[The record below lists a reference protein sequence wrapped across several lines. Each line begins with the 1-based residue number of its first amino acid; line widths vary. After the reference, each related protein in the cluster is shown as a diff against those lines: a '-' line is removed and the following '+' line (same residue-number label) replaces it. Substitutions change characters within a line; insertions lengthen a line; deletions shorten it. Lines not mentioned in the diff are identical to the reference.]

1 MRVIQ
6 GAILVALVAIGGL
19 LYSIRKEMTEP
30 LAPLVETEQTVPAP
44 QGPATEELVG
54 VQPAVAQPAV
64 TGAVTRAV
72 TRAVA
77 PAPAQRA
84 PARRRTATAAPRWPV
99 LSPAPVAAPPEP
111 YPDPYPERELA
122 PAPVF
127 RPPLAG
133 VAQPLP
139 PPPPLATRV
148 VTVPAGTVVRIRLV
162 DGVST
167 KRNRPGDTFQA
178 TLEDPLVAEGLVVVE
193 QGANVFGRLVHTQQS
208 GRVSGRAEMALEL
221 DRLQT
226 VGGEV
231 RIASDTMIRQ
241 ADSSKGKD
249 AVKVGVMA
257 GIGAAIG
264 AIAGGRKGAGVGAA
278 AGGAAGTGTVLASRG
293 KPVEFPPESRLTFRL
308 RAPITVTLAADRA
321 RPAGYEGRPRLK
333 RRF

>member
-6 GAILVALVAIGGL
+6 GAILVALVAIAGL

-30 LAPLVETEQTVPAP
+30 LAPPVEVAQTVPAP
-44 QGPATEELVG
+44 QGLVA
-54 VQPAVAQPAV
+54 VHPTVAQPS
-64 TGAVTRAV
+64 VTRAV

-84 PARRRTATAAPRWPV
+84 PARRRTTTAAPRW
-99 LSPAPVAAPPEP
+99 PAPVAAPPEP
-111 YPDPYPERELA
+111 YPQRELA

-127 RPPLAG
+127 RPPVAR
-133 VAQPLP
+133 VAQPAP
-139 PPPPLATRV
+139 PPPPATRV
-148 VTVPAGTVVRIRLV
+148 VTVPAGTVIRIRLV

-178 TLEDPLVAEGLVVVE
+178 TLETPLAAEGLVVAE

-221 DRLQT
+221 DRMQT

-308 RAPITVTLAADRA
+308 RAPITVTLDPGRA
-321 RPAGYEGRPRLK
+321 RPADYEGRPRLE

>member
-30 LAPLVETEQTVPAP
+30 LAPPVEVAQTVPAA
-44 QGPATEELVG
+44 QGLVAIH
-54 VQPAVAQPAV
+54 PAVAQPS
-64 TGAVTRAV
+64 VTRAV

-84 PARRRTATAAPRWPV
+84 PARRRTATAAPRWP
-99 LSPAPVAAPPEP
+99 APVAAPPEP
-111 YPDPYPERELA
+111 YPQRELA

-127 RPPLAG
+127 RPPVAR
-133 VAQPLP
+133 VAQPAP
-139 PPPPLATRV
+139 PPPATRV
-148 VTVPAGTVVRIRLV
+148 VTVPAGTVIRIRLV

-178 TLEDPLVAEGLVVVE
+178 TLETPLAAEGLIVAE

-308 RAPITVTLAADRA
+308 RAPITVTLDPDRA
-321 RPAGYEGRPRLK
+321 RPADYESRPRLE

>member
-30 LAPLVETEQTVPAP
+30 LAPPVEVAQTVSAP
-44 QGPATEELVG
+44 QGLVG
-54 VQPAVAQPAV
+54 IQPAVAQP
-64 TGAVTRAV
+64 AVTRAV

-84 PARRRTATAAPRWPV
+84 PARRRTATAAPRWPAP
-99 LSPAPVAAPPEP
+99 SPATVAAPPEP
-111 YPDPYPERELA
+111 YPQRELA
-122 PAPVF
+122 RAPVF
-127 RPPLAG
+127 RPPVAR
-133 VAQPLP
+133 VAQPAP
-139 PPPPLATRV
+139 PPPATRV
-148 VTVPAGTVVRIRLV
+148 VTVPAGTVIRIRLV
-162 DGVST
+162 DGIST

-178 TLEDPLVAEGLVVVE
+178 TLEDPLAAEGLVVAE

-264 AIAGGRKGAGVGAA
+264 AIAGGRKGAGIGAA

-308 RAPITVTLAADRA
+308 RAPITVTLDPDRA
-321 RPAGYEGRPRLK
+321 RPASYESRPRLQ

>member
-30 LAPLVETEQTVPAP
+30 LVPPVETEQTVPVP
-44 QGPATEELVG
+44 QGLVA
-54 VQPAVAQPAV
+54 VQPAVSQP
-64 TGAVTRAV
+64 AVTRAV

-84 PARRRTATAAPRWPV
+84 PARRRTATAAPRWP
-99 LSPAPVAAPPEP
+99 APVAAPPEP
-111 YPDPYPERELA
+111 YPQWELA

-127 RPPLAG
+127 RPPVAR
-133 VAQPLP
+133 VAQPVP
-139 PPPPLATRV
+139 PPPPATHV
-148 VTVPAGTVVRIRLV
+148 VTVPAGTVIRIRLV
-162 DGVST
+162 DGIST

-178 TLEDPLVAEGLVVVE
+178 TLETPLAAEGLIVAE

-231 RIASDTMIRQ
+231 RIASDTMICQ

-257 GIGAAIG
+257 GIGSAIG
-264 AIAGGRKGAGVGAA
+264 AIAGGRKGAGIGAA

-293 KPVEFPPESRLTFRL
+293 KPVEFPPESSLTFRL
-308 RAPITVTLAADRA
+308 RAPITVTLDAARA
-321 RPAGYEGRPRLK
+321 RPAGYESRPRLE

>member
-1 MRVIQ
+1 MRIIPGMRIIQ
-6 GAILVALVAIGGL
+6 GAILVALVAITGL
-19 LYSIRKEMTEP
+19 LYSIRTQMTP
-30 LAPLVETEQTVPAP
+30 PPAPTAEVAETVSAP
-44 QGPATEELVG
+44 QGSVVEELAG

-64 TGAVTRAV
+64 RRAV

-77 PAPAQRA
+77 TTPP
-84 PARRRTATAAPRWPV
+84 RRAPRWPA
-99 LSPAPVAAPPEP
+99 PAPVAVPPEP
-111 YPDPYPERELA
+111 YPEPYPEKEPA

-127 RPPLAG
+127 RPPVAR
-133 VAQPLP
+133 VAQP
-139 PPPPLATRV
+139 PPPPATRV
-148 VTVPAGTVVRIRLV
+148 VTVPAGTVITVRLV
-162 DGVST
+162 DGVSS
-167 KRNRPGDTFQA
+167 RHNRPGDTFQG
-178 TLEDPLVAEGLVVVE
+178 TLEEPLAAEGLVVAE
-193 QGANVFGRLVHTQQS
+193 RNANVFGRVVDTQKS

-231 RIASDTMIRQ
+231 RIASDTMIRR

-249 AVKVGVMA
+249 AAKVGIMA

-278 AGGAAGTGTVLASRG
+278 AGGAAGTGTVLATRG

-308 RAPITVTLAADRA
+308 RAPITVTLDADRA
-321 RPAGYEGRPRLK
+321 RPVGYEGRPRLE

>member
-6 GAILVALVAIGGL
+6 GAILVVLVAIGGL

-30 LAPLVETEQTVPAP
+30 LAPPVEVAQTVPAP
-44 QGPATEELVG
+44 QGLVA
-54 VQPAVAQPAV
+54 VQPAVAQPS
-64 TGAVTRAV
+64 VTRAA

-77 PAPAQRA
+77 PVPAQRA
-84 PARRRTATAAPRWPV
+84 PARRRTATAAPRWP
-99 LSPAPVAAPPEP
+99 APVAAPPEP
-111 YPDPYPERELA
+111 YPQRELA

-127 RPPLAG
+127 RPPVAR
-133 VAQPLP
+133 VAQPVP
-139 PPPPLATRV
+139 PPPATRV

-162 DGVST
+162 DGIST

-178 TLEDPLVAEGLVVVE
+178 TLEDPLVAEGLVVAE

-221 DRLQT
+221 DRMQT

-257 GIGAAIG
+257 GWRGHDPSSG
-264 AIAGGRKGAGVGAA
+264 FQQGQGR
-278 AGGAAGTGTVLASRG
+278 R
-293 KPVEFPPESRLTFRL
+293 
-308 RAPITVTLAADRA
+308 
-321 RPAGYEGRPRLK
+321 EGRRHGRHWRGHWGHC
-333 RRF
+333 RRP